1 MVFKRITIIEGL
13 ESFYITNNRLRFTP
27 ALKPKKEIKKMGK
40 KEAKLRKPEVM
51 RSLFGQKSSSKYCI
65 IGVS

>member
-1 MVFKRITIIEGL
+1 MVFKRITIIEGF
-13 ESFYITNNRLRFTP
+13 ESSYITNNRLPFTP
-27 ALKPKKEIKKMGK
+27 ALQPKKEIKKRGE

-51 RSLFGQKSSSKYCI
+51 RSLFWQKSSSKYCN